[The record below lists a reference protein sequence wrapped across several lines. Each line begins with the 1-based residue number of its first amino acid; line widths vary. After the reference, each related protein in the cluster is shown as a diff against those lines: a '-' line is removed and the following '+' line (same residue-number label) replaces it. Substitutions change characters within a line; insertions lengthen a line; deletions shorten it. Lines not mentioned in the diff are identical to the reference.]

1 MNKSALKVV
10 FDNAKEENAKYIG
23 VRVEIEG
30 NKEPEIIINSKENF
44 DSKLDYYIGAY
55 DDDLILIS
63 EKGKKKIR
71 ITGIAQGDTFEDIK
85 YQLIP
90 WNKLMEDAFDKS
102 CDKILAEMPPEADEE
117 RLRCV
122 AIKDV
127 IKGMFINAHVST
139 SKAKFVFD
147 NVEKY
152 EELFNICMNG
162 NVLEFKKG
170 LIELQRMQNEYIS
183 KH

>member
-1 MNKSALKVV
+1 
-10 FDNAKEENAKYIG
+10 
-23 VRVEIEG
+23 
-30 NKEPEIIINSKENF
+30 
-44 DSKLDYYIGAY
+44 
-55 DDDLILIS
+55 
-63 EKGKKKIR
+63 
-71 ITGIAQGDTFEDIK
+71 
-85 YQLIP
+85 
-90 WNKLMEDAFDKS
+90 
-102 CDKILAEMPPEADEE
+102 MPPEADEE